1 VNRALRRCRYFFC
14 LFSAAPP
21 LSRRN
26 YRLHIAEGLLYKS
39 RAMTEHTESSPPPPL
54 GLRHLTAIQ
63 GLKPPQIEALLD
75 LAQYYAELNA
85 RPGSI
90 VPPLLKRRT
99 LINLFFEN
107 STRTRS
113 SFEIAGQKLG
123 MDCVNLDIAH
133 SSVKKGET
141 LADTALTLNAMRPS
155 AVVMRHSASG
165 AAEFLTRFLDCPLI
179 NAGDGLHAHPTQ
191 ALLDALTIRQAKG
204 RIAGLTIAIC
214 GDILHSRVARS
225 DLFCLGLL
233 GARLRFVAPPSLLPP
248 YWGEC
253 GVEIFHAMEDGIKDA
268 DVIIMLRLQ
277 NERMDGAFIPS
288 AAEYYQLFG
297 LNAARLALA
306 RPDCI
311 VMHPGPMNRGVEIA
325 SEVADGPRSL
335 IRRQVEN
342 GVAARMAVIAALVSE
357 AEARAEA
364 APAAK
369 AAKAP
374 PQMRRGKTARPAKN
388 KE

>member
-1 VNRALRRCRYFFC
+1 MTQNIEN
-14 LFSAAPP
+14 PP
-21 LSRRN
+21 L
-26 YRLHIAEGLLYKS
+26 
-39 RAMTEHTESSPPPPL
+39 PPRL
-54 GLRHLTAIQ
+54 GLHHFTAIE

-85 RPGSI
+85 GARRQT
-90 VPPLLKRRT
+90 PPLLPGRT
-99 LINLFFEN
+99 LLNLFFEN

-113 SFEIAGQKLG
+113 SFEIAGQRLG

-179 NAGDGLHAHPTQ
+179 NAGDGLHAHPSQ

-233 GARLRFVAPPSLLPP
+233 GARLRFVAPPTLIPP
-248 YWGEC
+248 HWQQIRA
-253 GVEIFHAMEDGIKDA
+253 EIFHSMEEGLKDA
-268 DVIIMLRLQ
+268 DIIMMLRLQ

-297 LNAARLALA
+297 LTPARLALA
-306 RPDCI
+306 KPDCI
-311 VMHPGPMNRGVEIA
+311 IMHPGPMNRGVEIA
-325 SEVADGPRSL
+325 SEVADGPHSM
-335 IRRQVEN
+335 IRKQVEN
-342 GVAARMAVIAALVSE
+342 GVAARMAIIAALVSE
-357 AEARAEA
+357 AEAEKAAAKQKLAAETA
-364 APAAK
+364 APK
-369 AAKAP
+369 
-374 PQMRRGKTARPAKN
+374 QGKTGRAGKN
-388 KE
+388 KG